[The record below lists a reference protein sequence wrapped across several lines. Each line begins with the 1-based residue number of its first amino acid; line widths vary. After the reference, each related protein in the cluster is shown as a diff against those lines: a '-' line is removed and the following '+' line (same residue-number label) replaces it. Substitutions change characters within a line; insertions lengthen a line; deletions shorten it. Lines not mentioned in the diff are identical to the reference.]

1 MLIAPFRLSRGLAVA
16 LALACAPV
24 FAQTAAPAVDAP
36 KGNAEA
42 GKQKNAACIG
52 CHGIAEYKAS
62 FPEVYRVPRIGG
74 QSAGYIAAA
83 LQAYKKGD
91 RRHPSMRSVAQSLS
105 DQDILDLAAL
115 YSEQK

>member
-1 MLIAPFRLSRGLAVA
+1 MRPLSFTARPVAA
-16 LALACAPV
+16 LALMLACALPGP
-24 FAQTAAPAVDAP
+24 ARAADTPQGSADA
-36 KGNAEA
+36 GR
-42 GKQKNAACIG
+42 QKNAACIG
-52 CHGIAEYKAS
+52 CHGIVDYKAS

-83 LQAYKKGD
+83 LHAYKKGD
-91 RRHPSMRSVAQSLS
+91 RRHPTMRGVAQSLS